1 MTYSLGLNSYPSPK
15 SEPLLVSFPLCAF
28 TFPKCCINSTLR
40 VCVCVCVCVYA
51 QLLIHVRLC
60 FFLLL
65 INLFFGG

>member
-40 VCVCVCVCVYA
+40 VCVCMCVCVCSVA
-51 QLLIHVRLC
+51 NSC
-60 FFLLL
+60 ST
-65 INLFFGG
+65 LFFFIIN